1 MTRRPYTV
9 RRWPRVGEVW
19 ETKAGRGASKVLDAG
34 DRLCV
39 ATARRVT
46 LQAEGAEP
54 REISLETLLGGWR
67 KQAGQPEPE
76 PLPDFDRDPIAH
88 VEGGWERGCRCLAC
102 SIGHVEIRHGGAWAY
117 RRGCRC
123 APCKDGNAQRH
134 RAFVEGH
141 AARVAAHPRK
151 YKHGLTLYTNARCRC
166 RTCCRAKVK
175 ALAAERERAAA
186 RTK

>member
-1 MTRRPYTV
+1 MTRRYKH
-9 RRWPRVGEVW
+9 RARPRVGEVW
-19 ETKAGRGASKVLDAG
+19 ETVAGRGASKVLDAG
-34 DRLCV
+34 DRLRT
-39 ATARRVT
+39 AAARRVT

-54 REISLETLLGGWR
+54 REISLEALLSGWR

-123 APCKDGNAQRH
+123 DPCKEGNSSRH
-134 RAFVEGH
+134 RAFADGY
-141 AARVAAHPRK
+141 AARVAAHPRA
-151 YKHGLTLYTNARCRC
+151 YKHGLTLYNNARCRC
-166 RTCCRAKVK
+166 RTCCRAKSK
-175 ALAAERERAAA
+175 ALAAERARAAE
-186 RTK
+186 RRK